1 MTTGHHTVFFFA
13 LAACN
18 EVYDNVRV
26 TGDAVV
32 DFVVFTVGGL
42 FAGRGFVTVKACCA
56 PVSCCMVRNL
66 GHCFVELWWS
76 GLACL

>member
-1 MTTGHHTVFFFA
+1 MILRLASILFFV
-13 LAACN
+13 LVACD
-18 EVYDNVRV
+18 EVDDNIGV

-32 DFVVFTVGGL
+32 DFVVFTVGGSL
-42 FAGRGFVTVKACCA
+42 AGRGFVTVRACCA

-66 GHCFVELWWS
+66 GHRFVELWWS